1 MKQMHRRAYVAMAA
15 TIVGTFIGCDR
26 RQEVAVEARSVACEK
41 ILVSINELPRR
52 FRCNKWR
59 DSEGFVYSNICHEV
73 RALLN
78 AREKVICINAYT
90 NMISSLA
97 QELET
102 DENGLD
108 LRQRLV
114 MVENYRAF
122 VHWGFALMDEN
133 YPASPCLWDF
143 LLRPICWMHDE
154 TRRVG
159 ETLTANVTSTQL
171 VERREYLRKMNDYIA
186 ESEFY
191 INAVWYPE
199 AKRKMRPEQLVRVRA
214 KVAAA
219 LGKLPSG
226 MDGNSAACRSS
237 QRDHEGTDP

>member
-1 MKQMHRRAYVAMAA
+1 MKQMHLRAYVAMAA

-26 RQEVAVEARSVACEK
+26 RQEVAVEARSIACEK

-114 MVENYRAF
+114 MAENYRVF
-122 VHWGFALMDEN
+122 VHWGFALMDEY
-133 YPASPCLWDF
+133 YPASPCTWDF

-154 TRRVG
+154 ASRIRG
-159 ETLTANVTSTQL
+159 MLTANVTDDQQA
-171 VERREYLRKMNDYIA
+171 ERRAYLRKLNDYVS

-191 INAVWYPE
+191 INTVWSPE
-199 AKRKMRPEQLVRVRA
+199 AKRKMPSEQFSEVRI

-219 LGKLPSG
+219 LGKLPTG
-226 MDGNSAACRSS
+226 MDGNSSARRPSKNNNEAR
-237 QRDHEGTDP
+237 